1 MFNETPKRS
10 AMLESVRVLS
20 ATPSGGTATAVYKVS
35 ENLDSERERVLRQHR
50 TELDSFSR
58 FAQAAVESREF
69 DRLRYAKLT
78 YELFELKHQ
87 LERRAFGIRDD
98 AVPKGNQSLATN
110 LRKIEI
116 VEIDAPSELPHA

>member
-20 ATPSGGTATAVYKVS
+20 ATPSGGTATAVYKG

-116 VEIDAPSELPHA
+116 VEIDAPPELP